1 MIQPF
6 LEKSSAIKSIIRQN
20 RESANVFGHF
30 PCSVFLKVERENSM
44 M

>member
-1 MIQPF
+1 MIEPF
-6 LEKSSAIKSIIRQN
+6 WGKSSAIKSIIGQN

-30 PCSVFLKVERENSM
+30 PCSVFLKVERANSM